1 MLDYESHWRAIYG
14 EMRTALDAA
23 GLTAVDIFHVFTG
36 DDSPLTK
43 SAEPPLVVY
52 RQDVERNTGVTGS
65 GSLKVL
71 RSNWPMTSYAE
82 DLADALQAASVIISA
97 LTDGSFTTSDGYTTT
112 NVSPLGVMS
121 LYEPDANL
129 YAVHFR
135 LEWERSK

>member
-1 MLDYESHWRAIYG
+1 MDYEAHWRAIYG

-23 GLTAVDIFHVFTG
+23 NLQAVDIFHVFTG
-36 DDSPLTK
+36 EDSPLVK

-52 RQDVERNTGVTGS
+52 RQDVERTTGTTGA

-71 RSNWPMTSYAE
+71 RSNWPCVSYAE
-82 DLADALQAASVIISA
+82 DLAEALAAASAIITA
-97 LTDGSFTTSDGYTTT
+97 LTDATFTTTDGYTTT
-112 NVSPLGVMS
+112 NINPLGVMS
-121 LYEPDANL
+121 LYETDSEL